1 MHVNAG
7 GGTDPGHTVK
17 EAQET
22 QRHSATPGVLLW
34 LLVLQ
39 QRWVAVAAWLS
50 GCDAAGQ
57 LSRGKDVFFCCG
69 LGCCCLAV
77 VI

>member
-7 GGTDPGHTVK
+7 GGTNTGHTVK
-17 EAQET
+17 KAQE
-22 QRHSATPGVLLW
+22 RHSATPGVLLW

-57 LSRGKDVFFCCG
+57 LSRGKEVFFCCG